1 MKTSKKVYVILG
13 LINLPIVIITW
24 LIIDLIY
31 GRDLLEGFF
40 FSLFIGLVLA
50 IFWMVVAAVRGGKKE
65 NQNHS

>member
-13 LINLPIVIITW
+13 LINLPIVIITR